1 MSSFYIK
8 AGNIMINKVQ
18 ETIKLTWKPIMSGI
32 LDIVSGAIGMVGGV
46 YFVIL
51 SQIFRSMHEILK
63 LDPLVIQKTE
73 EIINRIIAVPFILVF
88 IGIISIIGGVYALQR
103 RIWVFALA
111 GAISSCFV
119 FPVFGI
125 PSIIITSLAREE
137 FK

>member
-1 MSSFYIK
+1 
-8 AGNIMINKVQ
+8 MINKMQ

-63 LDPLVIQKTE
+63 MDPLVIQQTE
-73 EIINRIIAVPFILVF
+73 DIINRIIAVPFIMVF
-88 IGIISIIGGVYALQR
+88 IGIICIIGGVYALQR

-111 GAISSCFV
+111 GAVCSCFV

-125 PSIIITSLAREE
+125 PAIIITALAREE